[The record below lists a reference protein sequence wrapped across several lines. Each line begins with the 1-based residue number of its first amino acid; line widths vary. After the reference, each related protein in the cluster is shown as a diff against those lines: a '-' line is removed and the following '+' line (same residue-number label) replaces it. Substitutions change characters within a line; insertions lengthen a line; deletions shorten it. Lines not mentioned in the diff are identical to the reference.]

1 MFAALHMRD
10 FRLLWSGRL
19 VSTLGSWLLVIAVP
33 AYVLHL
39 TGSLMATGLTLA
51 AEYLPLLLLGPLAG
65 VLTDRWDRRRLMYS
79 TDLFR
84 AVAVSVLLLVRSPD
98 TVWLLYFAL
107 ALESAGS
114 VLFRPAAQAQVPAV
128 VGKGPLLSSAN
139 SLNAITDGTVRLVGA
154 PLGAALATLLGFD
167 FLICVDIGSYLVS
180 AAAIAL
186 TASRPVRA
194 DVGRTTVVQ
203 LAADLRHG
211 LHALGRNGMARGL
224 LVISTV
230 FLAANASLSALLVP
244 FGVTRLGGSEQ
255 TGFVVSALGVGF
267 LVGGPLIRVLLD
279 RVPPRRLLAG
289 ALLGVAAG
297 FWALFSSTTLGAA
310 LPAAVA
316 IGVFGSMALVVPQTA
331 LQRALPNEVLGRV
344 SAVFFTAEALATLVG
359 AVAGPTLAEAA
370 HIDAVKWMACGVT
383 VLAAALCAMLPAA
396 GVATAPEPDS
406 VAEPDSALAAE
417 DPDDV
422 GVST

>member
-1 MFAALHMRD
+1 
-10 FRLLWSGRL
+10 
-19 VSTLGSWLLVIAVP
+19 
-33 AYVLHL
+33 
-39 TGSLMATGLTLA
+39 
-51 AEYLPLLLLGPLAG
+51 
-65 VLTDRWDRRRLMYS
+65 
-79 TDLFR
+79 
-84 AVAVSVLLLVRSPD
+84 
-98 TVWLLYFAL
+98 
-107 ALESAGS
+107 
-114 VLFRPAAQAQVPAV
+114 
-128 VGKGPLLSSAN
+128 
-139 SLNAITDGTVRLVGA
+139 
-154 PLGAALATLLGFD
+154 
-167 FLICVDIGSYLVS
+167 
-180 AAAIAL
+180 
-186 TASRPVRA
+186 
-194 DVGRTTVVQ
+194 
-203 LAADLRHG
+203 
-211 LHALGRNGMARGL
+211 
-224 LVISTV
+224 
-230 FLAANASLSALLVP
+230 
-244 FGVTRLGGSEQ
+244 
-255 TGFVVSALGVGF
+255 ALGVGF
-267 LVGGPLIRVLLD
+267 LVGGPLIRVLRD

-289 ALLGVAAG
+289 ALLGVAAS

-417 DPDDV
+417 DPDDG